1 MMLKRI
7 MGKASFATV
16 RDFTGDM
23 QYFIT
28 KGDIGEEAYAAWK
41 TFDLGDIVAVQGH
54 ALPARRPAN
63 SPSVPMSFAS

>member
-1 MMLKRI
+1 
-7 MGKASFATV
+7 
-16 RDFTGDM
+16 M

-41 TFDLGDIVAVQGH
+41 TFDLGDIVAVKGT
-54 ALPARRPAN
+54 LFRTRPAN